1 MTGLPPGSG
10 EDGPIG
16 RRTRPFAL
24 AGGQVPSASAAI
36 TMNSLVTAA
45 IAEDAAAPLPDEWR
59 AVLAV
64 CHSAPART
72 VIVTELA
79 ARLHVF
85 ITPLTA
91 MLGDL
96 VSQGLIVHQPAASGA
111 DATNIRLLHRVRD
124 GLARKL

>member
-1 MTGLPPGSG
+1 MMGQHSG
-10 EDGPIG
+10 GGVPS

-24 AGGQVPSASAAI
+24 TGGHLASGAARI
-36 TMNSLVTAA
+36 TMNSLVTATVPA
-45 IAEDAAAPLPDEWR
+45 DAVGALPDEWR

-64 CHSAPART
+64 CHSAPAHT

-85 ITPLTA
+85 VTPLTA
-91 MLGDL
+91 MLGEL
-96 VSQGLIVHQPAASGA
+96 LAQGLITHQPAASGA
-111 DATNIRLLHRVRD
+111 DASNIRLLYRVRD